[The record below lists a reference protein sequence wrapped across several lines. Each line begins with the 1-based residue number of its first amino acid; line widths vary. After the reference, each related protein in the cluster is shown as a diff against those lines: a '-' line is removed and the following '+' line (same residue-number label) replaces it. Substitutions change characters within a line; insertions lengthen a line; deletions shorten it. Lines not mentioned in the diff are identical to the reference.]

1 MGELNERVKWMGTYI
16 GHILDIYWS
25 VQQIYSWKVRKR
37 GKIKLESIYD
47 SIYDSIISDN
57 MWMGVSGN
65 EWMCDG
71 LETRK
76 EWIIK

>member
-1 MGELNERVKWMGTYI
+1 MNGDIYWTYI

-47 SIYDSIISDN
+47 SIISDSIYDSIISDSIYDS
-57 MWMGVSGN
+57 M
-65 EWMCDG
+65 
-71 LETRK
+71 
-76 EWIIK
+76 

>member
-1 MGELNERVKWMGTYI
+1 MGTYI

-47 SIYDSIISDN
+47 SIYDSIISDSIYDSIISDSIYDSIISDSIYDS
-57 MWMGVSGN
+57 MWMGVNGS
-65 EWMCDG
+65 EWMN
-71 LETRK
+71 
-76 EWIIK
+76 